1 MYYFNVLYYKNELR
15 LVILFQK
22 KEIAD
27 EEMIK
32 NLTTLIEKALDRAE
46 KLKQSK
52 EQNSNITGI
61 L

>member
-1 MYYFNVLYYKNELR
+1 
-15 LVILFQK
+15 
-22 KEIAD
+22 
-27 EEMIK
+27 MIK

-52 EQNSNITGI
+52 ESNLCNSSNNTGI

>member
-1 MYYFNVLYYKNELR
+1 
-15 LVILFQK
+15 
-22 KEIAD
+22 
-27 EEMIK
+27 MIK

-52 EQNSNITGI
+52 EQNSCDSKNTGT

>member
-1 MYYFNVLYYKNELR
+1 MV
-15 LVILFQK
+15 
-22 KEIAD
+22 
-27 EEMIK
+27 K

-52 EQNSNITGI
+52 EQTSHSTQYINNTGS